1 MVGVFLYPFL
11 GGVVVAY
18 SGFLI
23 KVGNYTIPHGIIKAE
38 TYNAT
43 RNVQDM
49 DSYRDANGVLHR
61 NALAHVPIKVEFE
74 TKPLLTES
82 RKNEFMSNIQANYTN
97 SAERRVSATVYVPE
111 TGEYVTQDMY
121 LVTPTFT
128 IYAIINGVPKYN
140 STRIAFVGY

>member
-1 MVGVFLYPFL
+1 M
-11 GGVVVAY
+11 AY

-23 KVGNYTIPHGIIKAE
+23 RVGSYTIPHGLIKAE
-38 TYNAT
+38 TYTAT
-43 RNVQDM
+43 RQIQDM

-61 NALAHVPIKVEFE
+61 NALSHVPIKVEFE

-82 RKNEFMSNIQANYTN
+82 EKEEFMSNIRANYTN
-97 SAERRVSATVYVPE
+97 SAERRVSATVFVPE

-128 IYAIINGVPKYN
+128 IYGSYNGTLRYN
-140 STRIAFVGY
+140 STRIAFIGY